1 MTCKVA
7 SSFLKHLCMFISSF
21 CVSFL
26 NMCFKQGQIHAMQD
40 KGSFSLILALKIKSM
55 CFFVCVIVGFICIC
69 YLNNVAFFINKVL
82 QLLPLGEGRK
92 VLEKHKTTP
101 KSFIFRDLK
110 LQNKT
115 TLTVYIIRWQET
127 ICITCKLK
135 LCS

>member
-1 MTCKVA
+1 MY
-7 SSFLKHLCMFISSF
+7 S
-21 CVSFL
+21 
-26 NMCFKQGQIHAMQD
+26 IHQSQRKWLD
-40 KGSFSLILALKIKSM
+40 YLFYYFKGSFSLILALKIKSM

-127 ICITCKLK
+127 ICITCKEALLWEK
-135 LCS
+135 PRQCLYKYAIIFNYSL